1 MSQTLS
7 LKDTVVARKKYINVF
22 CNICLYIMYAKHRV
36 SMFTVF
42 RARLSANTL
51 HRNYGETDDDDDDNR
66 SLDILCP
73 RGRRLCESREKIS
86 INKRTSDDC

>member
-66 SLDILCP
+66 SLDILYP